1 MPATYYAAGDLV
13 KKGADLATVCDEVYQ
28 SYPLSR
34 VKLLQRVYNKFK
46 LIDDNEIAYFWLK
59 KEDFDKTGAT
69 ASDTEGLIDHVRAIE
84 PVVVACV
91 FEELEPELTRISLR
105 SKDKNVNVSDVAGLF
120 GGGGHQA
127 AAGARI
133 VGKPFG
139 IQRRVIAAIRDQ
151 LKSRTT

>member
-1 MPATYYAAGDLV
+1 MLTYIHL
-13 KKGADLATVCDEVYQ
+13 
-28 SYPLSR
+28 
-34 VKLLQRVYNKFK
+34 
-46 LIDDNEIAYFWLK
+46 
-59 KEDFDKTGAT
+59 
-69 ASDTEGLIDHVRAIE
+69 DTEGLIDHVRAIE

-105 SKDKNVNVSDVAGLF
+105 SKDRNVNVSDVAGLF

-133 VGKPFG
+133 VGKPLG

-151 LKSRTT
+151 LQSRSS

>member
-1 MPATYYAAGDLV
+1 M
-13 KKGADLATVCDEVYQ
+13 
-28 SYPLSR
+28 
-34 VKLLQRVYNKFK
+34 KLLQRVYNKFK

-120 GGGGHQA
+120 GVADTRPLPGRA
-127 AAGARI
+127 SLA
-133 VGKPFG
+133 
-139 IQRRVIAAIRDQ
+139 
-151 LKSRTT
+151 SRLASSVA